1 MPATIKVDMD
11 RHDNS
16 IIEVKD
22 IAVASYLYA
31 TNQVQLLGKR
41 RLSNGAILFQ
51 FTPKSKAEELIQLY
65 WNLNATAIQPKVLY
79 SAFRDIKDMIFSG

>member
-1 MPATIKVDMD
+1 MD
-11 RHDNS
+11 RNENS
-16 IIEVKD
+16 AAEIKD

-41 RLSNGAILFQ
+41 RLPNGAILFQ
-51 FTPKSKAEELIQLY
+51 FTPKAKAEELIQSY
-65 WNLNATAIQPKVLY
+65 WNLNALAIQPKVLY